1 MDDKNHHYYIDHK
14 DVERQPKIYI
24 NDYSGSGENG
34 LDLFKNLIDLTNGKA
49 VAGHEALNLNNSGKP
64 MRGGQYLEFFLK
76 SDLSHT
82 DTEAANEWTPIANA
96 EGECFS
102 GSFHGDGHTI
112 SGLDNSL
119 FNHLCGDVY
128 NLGVTGSFAGAGV
141 ADMGDGYVENCWV
154 KTTATTLPDGASKVN
169 AVFGNPT
176 DNTGYQLVN
185 SYFWSGN
192 AALYNTTKNETTG
205 IITSGGDRGK
215 ARAMDER
222 SFYNGELS
230 FDLNG
235 FYLYKRYCDNK
246 PVAGGLTYP
255 YYTVGTNSSKTL
267 HIDNDDIGHYG
278 SNAELCSSGVNGGA
292 YVEERYKDGDF
303 RYADGSIPASDD
315 IRQYTVKDDNNN
327 DVIKFAPIWPDDYLF
342 FGQSLTFDY
351 NGAHQSTPTNISK
364 SGGRLLTG
372 TNSNRVYRAP
382 AYYGSKTMGVAH
394 FNPVAILAS
403 SSNPE
408 AGTPVKEAYP
418 GMTAIDFAGH
428 HDTEYK
434 LGLNGDF
441 FYAPLLDDGGLYS
454 INNVDET
461 RNLLVYAPAATANS
475 GYANQATYNV
485 LSNYFTEPDYGN
497 FALNDGYG
505 SVAVVTTPVFGH
517 LVRSNLRSVSDH
529 LLVDKQDFNC
539 PIAYT
544 MDVGQRMWYQ
554 RTPDNFVT
562 IESGVTKGWEDISLP
577 FKVIFVAT
585 QQKGEITH
593 FYAGNTKGHE
603 YWLRHYDGNLQEKQE
618 NNVVVPGVFTADFN
632 LLAANGTE
640 NKTYN
645 NHFLWDYYYSKND
658 RDDRNGDDYKQYYN
672 SSHTFENYPLEQAGN
687 AYLIGFPGKSY
698 YEFDLSGLWTAQ
710 NTASPAPANL
720 DKQTITFVSATGEAI
735 KVSDTELS
743 TGRTVKEGY
752 AYVPNYANK
761 KFTTAGES
769 FVMNDKGDS
778 YVKNVADA
786 TIGAFRPYM
795 VKAPVAGTRGDS
807 KSIKDAEQIEFDIKD
822 TEFRPE
828 DRIDRFDGTLNIYGK
843 KGKIVVESS
852 LSYTVDVA
860 VYTTAGVKVCAFPVP
875 AGETVEERVNTK
887 GVYIVTSDDGQ
898 YVKKVIVN

>member
-1 MDDKNHHYYIDHK
+1 M
-14 DVERQPKIYI
+14 
-24 NDYSGSGENG
+24 
-34 LDLFKNLIDLTNGKA
+34 T
-49 VAGHEALNLNNSGKP
+49 
-64 MRGGQYLEFFLK
+64 
-76 SDLSHT
+76 
-82 DTEAANEWTPIANA
+82 
-96 EGECFS
+96 
-102 GSFHGDGHTI
+102 
-112 SGLDNSL
+112 
-119 FNHLCGDVY
+119 
-128 NLGVTGSFAGAGV
+128 
-141 ADMGDGYVENCWV
+141 
-154 KTTATTLPDGASKVN
+154 
-169 AVFGNPT
+169 
-176 DNTGYQLVN
+176 
-185 SYFWSGN
+185 
-192 AALYNTTKNETTG
+192 
-205 IITSGGDRGK
+205 
-215 ARAMDER
+215 
-222 SFYNGELS
+222 
-230 FDLNG
+230 
-235 FYLYKRYCDNK
+235 
-246 PVAGGLTYP
+246 
-255 YYTVGTNSSKTL
+255 
-267 HIDNDDIGHYG
+267 
-278 SNAELCSSGVNGGA
+278 
-292 YVEERYKDGDF
+292 
-303 RYADGSIPASDD
+303 
-315 IRQYTVKDDNNN
+315 
-327 DVIKFAPIWPDDYLF
+327 KFAPIWPDDYLF

-351 NGAHQSTPTNISK
+351 GSAHQSQPSAIKK
-364 SGGRLLTG
+364 SAGSIMAGEA
-372 TNSNRVYRAP
+372 SNRVYRAP
-382 AYYGSKTMGVAH
+382 AYYGSATMGVAH

-428 HDTEYK
+428 DDTEYK

-475 GYANQATYNV
+475 GYANQATFNV
-485 LSNYFTEPDYGN
+485 LSNYFTEPAYSSYAQGDAYGN
-497 FALNDGYG
+497 
-505 SVAVVTTPVFGH
+505 VAVVNTPVFGH
-517 LVRSNLRSVSDH
+517 LVRSNLTTLTDH

-544 MDVGQRMWYQ
+544 MGEDQRMWYQ

-603 YWLRHYDGNLQEKQE
+603 YWLRHYDGNLQQKQE

-632 LLAANGTE
+632 LLAANGTD

-786 TIGAFRPYM
+786 TVGAFRPYM
-795 VKAPVAGTRGDS
+795 LKVVAGTRGDT